1 MNRLPKAEKKNHEVA
16 FELFKGSGGNLSNA
30 DIAAQLNVSPD
41 TVRKWKS
48 RYKWVQKLNENAA
61 CDSSKS
67 VTKNKSVTK
76 QSISA
81 RAKQKKR
88 ILDALETAGIY
99 SPSLDFLINLY
110 LDAYEE
116 YQENRTDKLR
126 KEMARYL
133 KELGLNNNVKP
144 KRSMGNQEQNEP
156 IQPIQGQKSE
166 NKLLQFR
173 RKFAK

>member
-1 MNRLPKAEKKNHEVA
+1 MSKTKKKNHEIA
-16 FELFKGSGGNLSNA
+16 FELFKHSGGNLSNA
-30 DIAAQLNVSPD
+30 DIAAQLNVSSD

-67 VTKNKSVTK
+67 VTKNKDVTK

-81 RAKQKKR
+81 REKQKKR
-88 ILDALETAGIY
+88 ILDALETAGTY
-99 SPSLDFLINLY
+99 SPSLDFLIDLY

-126 KEMARYL
+126 KEMASYL
-133 KELGLNNNVKP
+133 KELGLNCTMKI
-144 KRSMGNQEQNEP
+144 KRNTGNQEQNEP
-156 IQPIQGQKSE
+156 IEAVQEQKSE

>member
-1 MNRLPKAEKKNHEVA
+1 MKNHEIA
-16 FELFKGSGGNLSNA
+16 FELFKGSGGNLSTA
-30 DIAAQLNVSPD
+30 DIAAQLGVSQD

-67 VTKNKSVTK
+67 VTKNKDVTK

-81 RAKQKKR
+81 REKQKKR
-88 ILDALETAGIY
+88 ILDALETAGTY
-99 SPSLDFLINLY
+99 SPSLDFLIDLY

-116 YQENRTDKLR
+116 YQINRTDKLR

-133 KELGLNNNVKP
+133 KELGLNI
-144 KRSMGNQEQNEP
+144 KRNMGNQEQNEP
-156 IQPIQGQKSE
+156 IESVQEQKSE

>member
-1 MNRLPKAEKKNHEVA
+1 MKNHEIA
-16 FELFKGSGGNLSNA
+16 FELFKGSGGNLSTA
-30 DIAAQLNVSPD
+30 DIAAQLGVSQD

-48 RYKWVQKLNENAA
+48 RYKWVQKLNENTA

-67 VTKNKSVTK
+67 VTKNKDVTK

-81 RAKQKKR
+81 REKQKKR
-88 ILDALETAGIY
+88 ILDALETAGTY
-99 SPSLDFLINLY
+99 SPSLDFLIDLY

-116 YQENRTDKLR
+116 YQINRTDKLR

-133 KELGLNNNVKP
+133 KELGLNI
-144 KRSMGNQEQNEP
+144 KRNMGNQEQNDP
-156 IQPIQGQKSE
+156 IESVQEQKTE

>member
-1 MNRLPKAEKKNHEVA
+1 MSKTKVKNHEIA
-16 FELFKGSGGNLSNA
+16 FELFKGSGGNLSTA
-30 DIAAQLNVSPD
+30 DIAAQLGVSKD

-61 CDSSKS
+61 CESPKS
-67 VTKNKSVTK
+67 VTKNKDVTE

-81 RAKQKKR
+81 REKQKNR
-88 ILDALETAGIY
+88 ILDALETAGAY
-99 SPSLDFLINLY
+99 SPSLDFLIDLY

-116 YQENRTDKLR
+116 YQIDRTDKLR

-133 KELGLNNNVKP
+133 KELGLNNTMNI
-144 KRSMGNQEQNEP
+144 KRNMGNQEQKESVEETKNV
-156 IQPIQGQKSE
+156 
-166 NKLLQFR
+166 NKLVQFR